1 MLVQNATAA
10 TRDAVQL
17 PTASSFRSC
26 TEPALSSC
34 CRFIPLPPLPPFLPP
49 FFPTLL
55 SITEGISRVSR
66 SDFRDMCPRY
76 LCVYIYIYRCLKRES
91 GKTVATPARQ
101 ACFARFLAGQS
112 CPAWRSWGAWG
123 EKFEGSRARLRVSSR
138 DEILRATYVFVTYVS
153 SPRGPPML
161 DGETKRITPEGSE
174 APKPVSFRSPF
185 PYYPAS
191 RLLFINSLS
200 VFIERPRL
208 FRLSGSL
215 IRSKRKRV
223 AFFRGKNERKR

>member
-1 MLVQNATAA
+1 MQFSCRPHHRSVLARNLPCRVVAA
-10 TRDAVQL
+10 L
-17 PTASSFRSC
+17 FRS
-26 TEPALSSC
+26 
-34 CRFIPLPPLPPFLPP
+34 
-49 FFPTLL
+49 LL
-55 SITEGISRVSR
+55 SHPSCHPFSQPSFPLQREFLAFPDPISAICV
-66 SDFRDMCPRY
+66 RDIYVC
-76 LCVYIYIYRCLKRES
+76 IYIYRCLKQES

-112 CPAWRSWGAWG
+112 CPAWRSRGAWG
-123 EKFEGSRARLRVSSR
+123 EKFEGSRARLRAPSR

-174 APKPVSFRSPF
+174 TPKPASFRSPF

-208 FRLSGSL
+208 FRLSDSL